1 MAASFQE
8 KLEAL
13 RKIRERQLAKKAETA
28 APVAETKATAPPQ
41 DEEGVAPPVDV
52 DALFCTAHCYERG
65 IHGCSRNL
73 PTALHLYRLAAE
85 QGHAVSQWRMG
96 ELLES
101 GLGGQMEPD
110 FREAQKWYTL
120 AAESGNPQAQNA
132 LALLL
137 EDGQQGVPQDTET
150 ALRWHLAAAQ
160 QGNALSQ
167 FCSASLLSKMGQDEA
182 ALIWLQKSA
191 AQGFGPAERVVADMG
206 DMGEPAPRGAD
217 SEEELAVSE
226 DLVSVA
232 TRLAQQ
238 LKNLED
244 LEADEL
250 LEELLQSCPP
260 VSLDRGALAE
270 IELSEA
276 EDED

>member
-1 MAASFQE
+1 MASTFEE

-28 APVAETKATAPPQ
+28 APVAETKATTPQ
-41 DEEGVAPPVDV
+41 DEEGGVAPVDV

-65 IHGCSRNL
+65 IHGCSTNL

-101 GLGGQMEPD
+101 GLCGQMEPD

-120 AAESGNPQAQNA
+120 AAESGNREAQNA
-132 LALLL
+132 LALML
-137 EDGQQGVPQDTET
+137 EEGQQGVPQDTES
-150 ALRWHLAAAQ
+150 ALRWHLAAAE

-167 FCSASLLSKMGQDEA
+167 FCSASLLSKKGQDEA
-182 ALIWLQKSA
+182 AMIWLQKSA
-191 AQGFGPAERVVADMG
+191 AQGFGPAERVVADMSEPMPADAPD
-206 DMGEPAPRGAD
+206 DMND
-217 SEEELAVSE
+217 LD

-232 TRLAQQ
+232 TRVAQQ

-244 LEADEL
+244 LEADGL

-260 VSLDRGALAE
+260 VSLDPGALGE

-276 EDED
+276 EDRGD

>member
-1 MAASFQE
+1 MAASFEE

-28 APVAETKATAPPQ
+28 APVAETKATPQ
-41 DEEGVAPPVDV
+41 DEEGGVAVDV

-65 IHGCSRNL
+65 IHGCSTNL

-101 GLGGQMEPD
+101 GLRGQMEPD
-110 FREAQKWYTL
+110 FREARKWYTL

-132 LALLL
+132 LALML
-137 EDGQQGVPQDTET
+137 EEGKQGVPQDTDT
-150 ALRWHLAAAQ
+150 ALRWHLAAAE

-182 ALIWLQKSA
+182 AMIWLQKSA
-191 AQGFGPAERVVADMG
+191 AQGFGPAERVVADMS
-206 DMGEPAPRGAD
+206 EPAPTAD
-217 SEEELAVSE
+217 SAEEFADDAQN

-232 TRLAQQ
+232 TRLARQ

-244 LEADEL
+244 LEADQL

-260 VSLDRGALAE
+260 VSLDPGALGE